1 MVENRIF
8 KLSTN
13 AAIRFKKLL
22 GKGDFG
28 LPTMTLKQL
37 NVIHCIMSFNFNSY
51 VVCGISTD
59 VQRSK
64 VNQYRQLLM
73 P

>member
-28 LPTMTLKQL
+28 FTYDD
-37 NVIHCIMSFNFNSY
+37 FEAA
-51 VVCGISTD
+51 
-59 VQRSK
+59 QRYSLHH
-64 VNQYRQLLM
+64 VL
-73 P
+73 